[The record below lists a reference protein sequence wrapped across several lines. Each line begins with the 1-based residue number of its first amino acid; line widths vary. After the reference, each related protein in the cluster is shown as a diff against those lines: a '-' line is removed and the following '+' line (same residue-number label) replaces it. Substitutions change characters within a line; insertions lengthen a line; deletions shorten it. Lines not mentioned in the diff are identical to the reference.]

1 MKKTIIA
8 VALLASTSVFAQEYV
23 NSYTRQDGTFVQGHY
38 RSAPDGNRYN
48 NYSTQGNTNPYT
60 GQQGT
65 VNPYNQPQTYQP
77 LQYQPPQGA
86 VYNGGQNRRSGY
98 R

>member
-1 MKKTIIA
+1 MKKAVFIA
-8 VALLASTSVFAQEYV
+8 VFAISGPAIADEYV
-23 NSYTRQDGTFVQGHY
+23 NGYVRQNGTYVPGHY
-38 RSAPDGNRYN
+38 RSSNDGNRYN

-65 VNPYNQPQTYQP
+65 VNPYSQPAYQP
-77 LQYQPPQGA
+77 RQQQSYQAP
-86 VYNGGQNRRSGY
+86 NNNSGQNRRSSY